1 MTHTTAVE
9 TQLATSCGMV
19 LDMSDSRLETSPM
32 RFSVSSERS
41 RWLKKDMGSRRR
53 CSARPMRVAS
63 VSRYAVTYVRRQ
75 STFSPV
81 SRMST
86 TPNAMTVMA
95 KGTMRA
101 RLVRVHAAMARL
113 RPR

>member
-1 MTHTTAVE
+1 MTSAAGSVENTQRARRHSKKASMTHTTAVE

-63 VSRYAVTYVRRQ
+63 VSRYAVTYVRR
-75 STFSPV
+75 
-81 SRMST
+81 
-86 TPNAMTVMA
+86 
-95 KGTMRA
+95 
-101 RLVRVHAAMARL
+101 
-113 RPR
+113 